1 MPANDRQVGGA
12 HYKKPIQHW
21 DFVEANKIPYME
33 AQIIRYVLRHEEKGK
48 RNDLEKARHYIDKLI
63 ELRYPSNEQ
72 LGAAPHTRLDAS
84 FDPFKK

>member
-1 MPANDRQVGGA
+1 
-12 HYKKPIQHW
+12 
-21 DFVEANKIPYME
+21 
-33 AQIIRYVLRHEEKGK
+33 VLRHEEKGK